1 VASSNPSARRNI
13 ISAVLTVLEAYK
25 SAFRVQISNALAHSA
40 QQQQHQEEQMYTG
53 PNSNSGGT
61 RTVDDLLDEVF
72 VDSLGFLGLY
82 PLFLSVA
89 SLQPKLPLD
98 GVFGLKWGDH
108 DGRIMSLRRRHLMS
122 VSDALHQFLH
132 LHSSRK
138 VHEKGTSSASDTE
151 RLSKSSKA
159 ILSVFSA
166 DEDRFLTYHP
176 TEFWF

>member
-1 VASSNPSARRNI
+1 MASSNPSVRRNI

-40 QQQQHQEEQMYTG
+40 QQQQQHQEEQMYTG
-53 PNSNSGGT
+53 PNNNSGGT
-61 RTVDDLLDEVF
+61 RTVDDLLDEIF

-89 SLQPKLPLD
+89 LLQPNLPLD
-98 GVFGLKWGDH
+98 GVFGLNWGDH

-138 VHEKGTSSASDTE
+138 VHEKVTSGAAGSGASDTE

-166 DEDRFLTYHP
+166 D
-176 TEFWF
+176 